1 MKEITEAFKKLT
13 PDDIR
18 ELTARLN
25 LKNKSK
31 RDLLAALTTVTGL
44 HVLLKSL
51 DANCHRVLMAVYAA
65 PDGATFVEIQ
75 KELKLDIPVIEKT
88 ADTLTRNLL
97 IYTIKNRQML
107 NTKMDK
113 AHGISEIA
121 HLLRIVEPKTLTDRL
136 HKNFIHLEMQ
146 KQNQEVEKTVR
157 DRDVQTLLKFMAA
170 SGCIVTLDAARD
182 RLPQKS
188 AEKTVHGIIAQ
199 NLVQLYH
206 CYRPEFNSYLV
217 LQEKISPSV
226 AMMAGQDDTHKKSR
240 VRNRFFQVLNLLNT
254 FDIISTFGLFLTKQ
268 QEFRKIDIR
277 RISEA
282 MLPLKDINGA
292 DLPPEESAQ
301 LSMFILNRLGCLKLN
316 KDIAG
321 ISLFEIR
328 NEIEQPLMLLKRV
341 LKSVGGSGAYETYFK
356 PPFEIPSY
364 EFSKSI
370 IKLLHK
376 LKSVTHAYLKITILT
391 RTLSESDERSFA
403 DSLIDM
409 EEEMERFGTVMN
421 LLCIM
426 GIVDIDGD
434 RISLSDIGRD
444 LANHMLKTY
453 PAEESV
459 TPKKNI
465 YINPDF
471 SLIIP
476 AHELASET
484 LYHLLTHTDIT
495 KHDVIIN
502 AVISKSAIVRAQ
514 KRGMSLTKFLNAL
527 ELFSKN
533 DLPQNLD
540 FLLREWSSQ
549 TININISQRIL
560 LTTSHPEFIDE
571 LLLGIA
577 KEGIVERIGE
587 THALVRKDYIDEIIK
602 IGRKKDAVISLFNE
616 LEEED

>member
-1 MKEITEAFKKLT
+1 MKEITEAFKKLS

-18 ELTARLN
+18 DLAAKLQI
-25 LKNKSK
+25 KKKSK
-31 RDLLAALTTVTGL
+31 RDLMAALSTVTGL
-44 HVLLKSL
+44 HALLKTL
-51 DANCHRVLMAVYAA
+51 DTNCLRVLMTVYAA
-65 PDGATFVEIQ
+65 PEGATFVEIH
-75 KELKLDIPVIEKT
+75 KELKIEIPIIEKT
-88 ADTLTRNLL
+88 ADILTRNLL

-121 HLLRIVEPKTLTDRL
+121 HLLRIVESKTLTDRL

-146 KQNQEVEKTVR
+146 KQNQDLMKSVR
-157 DRDVQTLLKFMAA
+157 DRDIQLFLKFMAE
-170 SGCIVTLDAARD
+170 SGCIVTLDAARE
-182 RLPQKS
+182 RLPHKTL
-188 AEKTVHGIIAQ
+188 EKTLSSLIAQ

-206 CYRPEFNSYLV
+206 GYQPEFNSYLV

-226 AMMAGQDDTHKKSR
+226 AIMAEHDDTHKKLQIH
-240 VRNRFFQVLNLLNT
+240 NRFFQVLNLLNT

-282 MLPLKDINGA
+282 MLSLKDLNGA

-301 LSMFILNRLGCLKLN
+301 LSMFMLNRLACLKLN

-328 NEIEQPLMLLKRV
+328 NEIEQPLMLLKHA
-341 LKSVGGSGAYETYFK
+341 LKCAGGSGAYDTYFK

-370 IKLLHK
+370 IKLLSK
-376 LKSVTHAYLKITILT
+376 LKSATHAYLKITILT
-391 RTLSESDERSFA
+391 RTLSESDERSFT

-409 EEEMERFGTVMN
+409 EEVMERFGAVMN
-421 LLCIM
+421 FLCIM
-426 GIVDIDGD
+426 GIVDIDGG
-434 RISLSDIGRD
+434 RISLSDIGKD
-444 LANHMLKTY
+444 LANHMLKAY
-453 PAEESV
+453 PVENPGV
-459 TPKKNI
+459 QKKNI

-471 SLIIP
+471 TLIIP
-476 AHELASET
+476 AHELPSET
-484 LYHLLTHTDIT
+484 LYHLLTHTDIM
-495 KHDVIIN
+495 KNDVIIN

-514 KRGMSLTKFLNAL
+514 KRGMSLNRFLNAL
-527 ELFSKN
+527 ELYSKN

-577 KEGIVERIGE
+577 KDGIVERIGQ
-587 THALVRKDYIDEIIK
+587 THALVKKDYIDEIIK

-616 LEEED
+616 LEEEE

>member
-1 MKEITEAFKKLT
+1 MKEITEAFKKLS
-13 PDDIR
+13 PDDIK
-18 ELTARLN
+18 ELATRLH
-25 LKNKSK
+25 LKKKAK
-31 RDLLAALTTVTGL
+31 RDLLAAITTVTGL
-44 HVLLKSL
+44 HALLKSL
-51 DANCHRVLMAVYAA
+51 DMNCHRVLMAVYGA

-88 ADTLTRNLL
+88 ADVLTRNLL
-97 IYTIKNRQML
+97 VYTIKNRQML

-121 HLLRIVEPKTLTDRL
+121 PLIRVVEPKVLTDRL
-136 HKNFIHLEMQ
+136 HKNFLHLEMQ
-146 KQNQEVEKTVR
+146 KLNKDLDKTIR
-157 DRDVQTLLKFMAA
+157 DRDVQALLRFMAE

-182 RLPQKS
+182 HLPQKN
-188 AEKTVHGIIAQ
+188 AEKILSGLISQ
-199 NLVQLYH
+199 NLIQLYH
-206 CYRPEFNSYLV
+206 CYLPEFNSYLI
-217 LQEKISPSV
+217 LQDKISPSV
-226 AMMAGQDDTHKKSR
+226 AMMAEHEDTHKKPGI
-240 VRNRFFQVLNLLNT
+240 RNRYFEILNLLNT

-268 QEFRKIDIR
+268 QDFRKIDIR

-282 MLPLKDINGA
+282 MLPLKDLNGA

-301 LSMFILNRLGCLKLN
+301 LSMFLLNRLGCLKLN

-321 ISLFEIR
+321 ISLFEVR

-341 LKSVGGSGAYETYFK
+341 LKSAGGSDAFDAYFK

-364 EFSKSI
+364 ESGKSM

-376 LKSVTHAYLKITILT
+376 LKSVTHTYLKIIILT
-391 RTLSESDERSFA
+391 RALSESDERSFTETM
-403 DSLIDM
+403 IDM
-409 EEEMERFGTVMN
+409 EDEMERFGATMN
-421 LLCIM
+421 FLSVM
-426 GIVDIDGD
+426 GIVDIEGG
-434 RISLSDIGRD
+434 RISLSDTGRD

-453 PAEESV
+453 PSEEPAV
-459 TPKKNI
+459 PKKNI

-471 SLIIP
+471 TLIIP
-476 AHELASET
+476 AQELGSET

-514 KRGMSLTKFLNAL
+514 KRGMSLTRFLNAL
-527 ELFSKN
+527 ESFSKN
-533 DLPQNLD
+533 ELPQNLD

-571 LLLGIA
+571 LLLGIV
-577 KEGIVERIGE
+577 KDGIVERIGE